1 MPATNPSRE
10 LMEAPEKPKIDS
22 IYYPPQQDPAFNF
35 EYEETD
41 QSYHRGNLFMF
52 EESSNNFER

>member
-1 MPATNPSRE
+1 
-10 LMEAPEKPKIDS
+10 MEAPEKPKIGS
-22 IYYPPQQDPAFNF
+22 IYNTRYQDPPLDF